1 MSDMIAEA
9 LAALTETFVEFGSR
23 PATYVVGAET
33 IADMPVT
40 LGSKILKVDDGMGGI
55 RFEYTD
61 MDFLI
66 ASRFLILPSTSQPI
80 TPDIGHLIRVT
91 MPNDVQTFEVFPFGN
106 EPPWRWADPNQTMYR
121 IHTKLIGNIGV

>member
-9 LAALTETFVEFGSR
+9 LGVLTETFVSFASR
-23 PATYVVGAET
+23 AVTYSRGGVAITDVPAT
-33 IADMPVT
+33 I
-40 LGSKILKVDDGMGGI
+40 GSKLLKVDDGMGGL

-66 ASRFLILPSTSQPI
+66 ASRFLVLPADSQPL
-80 TPDIGHLIRVT
+80 TPNRGDLIIVAMTYDI
-91 MPNDVQTFEVFPFGN
+91 QTFEVFPFGS
-106 EPPWRWADPNQTMYR
+106 EPHWRWSDPNQTMYR